1 MRPLSLL
8 SRVVLAVAFA
18 SGCSHAMRPVT
29 FEAARADW
37 EKLAGD
43 WRGEYT
49 MGGRG
54 RHGMIEFRLK
64 AAEREASGDVLMI
77 ADRFGW
83 PAAGMPP
90 RDGAARQPPA
100 GPQLLTIRF
109 VEAFGG
115 EIRGN
120 MDPYWDPDRNC
131 RAWASFLGSVDGDVI
146 AGSFISV
153 CDDGARVLG
162 GRWRVERRRAA
173 NATPRDAIA
182 QRGPLD
188 VQ

>member
-1 MRPLSLL
+1 MF
-8 SRVVLAVAFA
+8 AFA
-18 SGCSHAMRPVT
+18 AGCSYAMRPVA
-29 FEAARADW
+29 FAAPHEEW
-37 EKLAGD
+37 EGLAGD

-49 MGGRG
+49 IGGRE
-54 RHGMIEFRLK
+54 RHGLIEFRLK
-64 AAEREASGDVLMI
+64 ALEHQASGDVVMI
-77 ADRFGW
+77 ADRFVW
-83 PAAGMPP
+83 PMAGMPP
-90 RDGAARQPPA
+90 KDGFPRQPPA
-100 GPQLLTIRF
+100 STQLLTIRF
-109 VEAFGG
+109 VEAAGG

-162 GRWRVERRRAA
+162 GRWHVERRRGTD
-173 NATPRDAIA
+173 ATPRDPIA
-182 QRGPLD
+182 QRRPLD